1 MVRRGREPAIRWLV
15 VRMPFELDGRPIIL
29 LGLLVGPTLI
39 WQAYR
44 LWMGPRFG
52 RRTVPDTTQYV
63 ICDRCQSLTPIGAR
77 RCYKCRL
84 PVRIAAAI
92 APPPTAVSAIRR

>member
-1 MVRRGREPAIRWLV
+1 MVRRGRERATPSVV
-15 VRMPFELDGRPIIL
+15 VRMPFELDSRPIIL

-44 LWMGPRFG
+44 LWIGPKFG
-52 RRTVPDTTQYV
+52 RPIVPDTTQYV
-63 ICDRCQSLTPIGAR
+63 ICDRCQSLTPIDAR

-84 PVRIAAAI
+84 PFDEGQ
-92 APPPTAVSAIRR
+92 PG

>member
-1 MVRRGREPAIRWLV
+1 MVRRGRGSATPRVV

-29 LGLLVGPTLI
+29 LGLLVGPTVI

-44 LWMGPRFG
+44 LWIGPKFG
-52 RRTVPDTTQYV
+52 RPVVPDTTQYV
-63 ICDRCQSLTPIGAR
+63 ICDRCQSLTPIGVR

-84 PVRIAAAI
+84 PFDEGQ
-92 APPPTAVSAIRR
+92 PG